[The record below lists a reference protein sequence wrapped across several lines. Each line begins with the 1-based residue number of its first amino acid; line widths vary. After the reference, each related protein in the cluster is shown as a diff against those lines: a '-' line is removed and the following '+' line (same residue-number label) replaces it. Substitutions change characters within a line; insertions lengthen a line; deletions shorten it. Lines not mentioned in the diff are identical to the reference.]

1 MEENA
6 ILTRNG
12 VEISIPPM
20 DAKAKLNMERCA
32 EFVARMIQKY
42 GKEVMA
48 EIEDKNGNSISEDD
62 ID

>member
-48 EIEDKNGNSISEDD
+48 EIEANKGNSISEND